1 MPVLSDYSDGA
12 PEVAFCL
19 LHPNGGTAAARGAD
33 IPFYSAS
40 TIKLAVL
47 LAVLQAVDRGELALE
62 MSLPARNIFAS
73 VLPDGGEFGFPGDE
87 ADPGMPAAGTP
98 MTLATVLERMITVSS
113 NEATNMAVNLVG
125 FDAVNRAL
133 GGVGAG
139 SSHMQRY
146 IGDLA
151 ALKAGLTH
159 QVTAADLA
167 RTMHALVSGKA
178 LAAASTEFALGLL
191 ARQEFAWIAAGLAPG
206 TVQGSKSGWVTG
218 ISHDVAFFAP
228 AGTRLAAPLQ
238 DAWVLAVCTRG
249 YEPGPGRE
257 VIAAVA
263 ALAAAVA
270 GPRFSAAAP
279 APQTGSGQ
287 SPAAARPGCRPVM
300 PDPASADRRSTGPS

>member
-1 MPVLSDYSDGA
+1 MPVLSDYSDGT
-12 PEVAFCL
+12 PDVAFCL
-19 LHPNGGTAAARGAD
+19 LRPDGSAAAARGAD
-33 IPFYSAS
+33 AAFYSAS

-47 LAVLQAVDRGELALE
+47 LTVLQAVDRGELALE
-62 MSLPARNIFAS
+62 TVLPARSTFTS
-73 VLPDGGEFGFPGDE
+73 VLPDGGGFGFPGDE

-98 MTLATVLERMITVSS
+98 MSLAAVLDRMITVSS
-113 NEATNMAVNLVG
+113 NEATNMAVELVG
-125 FDAVNRAL
+125 FGAVNRTLAGL
-133 GGVGAG
+133 GAA

-178 LAAASTEFALGLL
+178 LGVESTDFALGLL
-191 ARQEFAWIAAGLAPG
+191 ARQEFAWIAGGLAPD
-206 TVQGSKSGWVTG
+206 TVHGSKSGWVTG

-228 AGTRLAAPLQ
+228 AGTALAAPLEE
-238 DAWVLAVCTRG
+238 AWVLAVCTRG
-249 YEPGPGRE
+249 YEPDAGRE

-270 GPRFSAAAP
+270 GPALSAAAP
-279 APQTGSGQ
+279 RA
-287 SPAAARPGCRPVM
+287 
-300 PDPASADRRSTGPS
+300 